1 MPSAVLLL
9 AATKAS
15 KTTTSSGSGDISLL
29 IILLLIVAFYFL
41 FVRPR
46 SRQARQQRQILE
58 TLSPG
63 DEVLTGAGIYGT
75 VLDVYPDRVTIET
88 APGTRLTVARSTI
101 ARRIDPADQPLA
113 GGWSPSSSVPE
124 DEASDDARDDEDQDA
139 DAWEEDDAE
148 DEWDEEGDEEEWED
162 EAEGPSEV
170 PASAD
175 AEVEEPAEA
184 HDDTGAEAGAESTGG
199 PAASNG
205 KTATGARQRGRRR

>member
-1 MPSAVLLL
+1 
-9 AATKAS
+9 
-15 KTTTSSGSGDISLL
+15 
-29 IILLLIVAFYFL
+29 LLIVAFYFL

-46 SRQARQQRQILE
+46 SRQARQQRQVLQ

-113 GGWSPSSSVPE
+113 GSWTPGSP
-124 DEASDDARDDEDQDA
+124 AAQDEDPHDEHGEEHGEG
-139 DAWEEDDAE
+139 DEGPEAWEEDEAE
-148 DEWDEEGDEEEWED
+148 DDWED
-162 EAEGPSEV
+162 EAEDDWDDEEQLDEDGEDLPDV
-170 PASAD
+170 PAGAD
-175 AEVEEPAEA
+175 AEVEDPVEA
-184 HDDTGAEAGAESTGG
+184 QDDPEGSGQGAESTDG

-205 KTATGARQRGRRR
+205 KTVTSARQRGRRR